1 MRFLFLSVLF
11 VLTMNCCKAQ
21 GINNM
26 WMHGYSHLI
35 PNGGTNINLL
45 NGDTSISY
53 NYRNLPFN
61 ATHANIADTNGNLL
75 FYTNGIHIYNWL
87 DTAMENGTYINPG
100 FNVTQWLN
108 YGLWIQ
114 EGALILPKPNDSL
127 QYYVFHEAY
136 INYIVPGALY
146 SSPLYYSLVDMGYN
160 NGLGK
165 VIQKSIPIINDTL
178 MCGEIVSTKHA
189 NGRDYWI
196 LVHSLLGNK
205 FYKMLL
211 TPQGISVDTQSIGS
225 NRNLYGGYAKFS
237 LDGSKLAVNSPS
249 TKIDL
254 FDFDRCTGMLSN
266 HININNP
273 DSGWAGVGFS
283 SDGSKLYYTAGLTV
297 YQYDLTAPNIAASVD
312 TVATWDGFFSYPGFP
327 TTFLYPY
334 NGYDGRIYWN
344 CGSSTLHLHRI
355 EFPDKL
361 GDSCMFVQ
369 HNILCPTFNAFT
381 QPNHPNYHLGPLVGS
396 PCDTLNLTPGP
407 SPKERGVVRV
417 IPNPIKGN
425 ILNIEYPVIKNKNN
439 SLKIFDAQGNN
450 VYIRTLPMWSGM
462 HDFPVPNLS
471 PGLYM
476 IQIIDGE
483 NRSYGKFCIF

>member
-1 MRFLFLSVLF
+1 MSE
-11 VLTMNCCKAQ
+11 NSGK
-21 GINNM
+21 GKIIIK
-26 WMHGYSHLI
+26 G
-35 PNGGTNINLL
+35 
-45 NGDTSISY
+45 SI
-53 NYRNLPFN
+53 
-61 ATHANIADTNGNLL
+61 
-75 FYTNGIHIYNWL
+75 
-87 DTAMENGTYINPG
+87 
-100 FNVTQWLN
+100 
-108 YGLWIQ
+108 
-114 EGALILPKPNDSL
+114 IL
-127 QYYVFHEAY
+127 
-136 INYIVPGALY
+136 
-146 SSPLYYSLVDMGYN
+146 
-160 NGLGK
+160 
-165 VIQKSIPIINDTL
+165 NDTL
-178 MCGEIVSTKHA
+178 LPGELVATKHA

-196 LVHSLLGNK
+196 LAHSLWGNT
-205 FYKMLL
+205 FYKILYSPL
-211 TPQGISVDTQSIGS
+211 GFTVDTQSIGS
-225 NRNLYGGYAKFS
+225 NRNLYSGYAKFS

-254 FDFDRCTGMLSN
+254 YDFDRCTGMLSN
-266 HININNP
+266 YININNP
-273 DSGWAGVGFS
+273 DSSWRGVDFS
-283 SDGSKLYYTAGLTV
+283 NDGTKLYYCSGLRV
-297 YQYDLTAPNIAASVD
+297 YQYDLNATNIAASVD
-312 TVATWDGFFSYPGFP
+312 TVAEYDGFTSLYGFE

-344 CGSSTLHLHRI
+344 CSNGVLELHRI

-361 GDSCMFVQ
+361 GDSCMFIQ

-483 NRSYGKFCIF
+483 NRSYGKFMVGEY